1 MYSEFFRY
9 RIMRV
14 SLNWLKD
21 YVTVDLPPA
30 DLAHLLT
37 MSGLEVEALDPLGQS
52 LEGILVAKILSISN
66 HPKADRLF
74 ICMMDTGSKEVPV
87 VCSATNLETGALVP
101 LAPPG
106 IRLPGGVTV
115 KESRIRGELSVGML
129 LAEDEMA
136 LTDDHSGIM
145 VLPPDLTPGTE
156 VSSALSLEDWALD
169 VSITPNRPDCASV
182 VGIAREIAALTGQ
195 TLQRP
200 EITIEE
206 GDATIEGLAKVTLL
220 DPKGCPRYAAGM
232 IRNVGLRPSPFWMRY
247 RLFVSGVRSI
257 SNVVDVTNYVLL
269 ETGQPLH
276 AFDYNRL
283 MGNEIVVRRAG
294 KGETFTTLDGQTRT
308 LNEEILMIC
317 DGERSVA
324 LAGIMGG
331 LNSEIFAGSKNVLI
345 ESAYFDPMV
354 IRRGS
359 KSLGLSTEA
368 SYRFERGVDVEGVIY
383 ALNRALMLI
392 SKLAGGEIVKGIIDN
407 YPETFHPP
415 EIDLRVDRTNRFLGT
430 SITPQSMAGYLRALE
445 MDVQG
450 GKNDNR
456 LKVKPPSFR
465 VDLTREIDLIEEV
478 ARLEGYDNI
487 PVTYPPIRPTEEK
500 HTSDLALSSKAREVM
515 IGFGFAEII
524 SYSFISPDLIDL
536 LGVGKNSELRSFV
549 KLRNPL
555 TLDQSV
561 MRTSLLPGLLLAIKN
576 NISHGDQDLRLFEW
590 GKVFFK
596 KEDDGLPE
604 EKIFLAA
611 TMAGLSNAQDWYR
624 KERKVDF
631 FDIKG
636 VAEGLLKGLGLSRF
650 KFEKSEGFPEYYPDR
665 SAAIIVSDS
674 MIGRVGQL
682 SQTALERYDLKVEN
696 VFILDLD
703 LGAISDKIQKGQF
716 NPFAKFPAVFRDISL
731 IVDAQIES
739 ARIGEIIQQEGGDL
753 VESVTIY
760 DVYEGKKMDPSEK
773 ALTFRVRYRS
783 KEGTL
788 DGQEVNRLHE
798 HIIDTL
804 AREAGGRLREG

>member
-1 MYSEFFRY
+1 
-9 RIMRV
+9 MRV

-21 YVTVDLPPA
+21 YVKVDMPPA

-37 MSGLEVEALDPLGQS
+37 MSGLEVEALDPLGQA
-52 LEGILVAKILSISN
+52 LDGIVVAKIVSISN

-74 ICMMDTGSKEVPV
+74 ICQMDTGSKKVPV
-87 VCSATNLETGALVP
+87 VCSATNLYEGALVP

-106 IRLPGGVTV
+106 TRLPGGGTV
-115 KESRIRGELSVGML
+115 EESRIRGELSVGML

-145 VLPPDLTPGTE
+145 ILPSDLTPGTE
-156 VSSALSLEDWALD
+156 VSKALSLEDWALE
-169 VSITPNRPDCASV
+169 VGITPNRPDCASV
-182 VGIAREIAALTGQ
+182 MGIAREIAALTGQ

-200 EITIEE
+200 EITIKEKDE
-206 GDATIEGLAKVTLL
+206 PIEGLAKVTLL

-232 IRNVGLRPSPFWMRY
+232 IRGVDLRPSPYWMRY

-283 MGNEIVVRRAG
+283 KKNEIIVRRAE

-308 LNEEILMIC
+308 LNDEVLMIC

-331 LNSEIFAGSKNVLI
+331 LNSEIFAGSKDVLI

-354 IRRGS
+354 TRRGA

-368 SYRFERGVDVEGVIY
+368 SYRFERGVDIEGVIY
-383 ALNRALMLI
+383 ALNRALMLM
-392 SKLAGGEIVKGIIDN
+392 SQLAGGKITKGIIDN
-407 YPETFHPP
+407 YPETFQPP
-415 EIDLRVDRTNRFLGT
+415 KIDLRIDRTNRFLGT

-445 MDVQG
+445 MDVQEG
-450 GKNDNR
+450 EDDNR
-456 LKVKPPSFR
+456 LHVRPPSFR
-465 VDLTREIDLIEEV
+465 VDITREIDLIEEV

-487 PVTYPPIRPTEEK
+487 PVTYPPIRPSDEK
-500 HTSDLALSSKAREVM
+500 HASDLAFSSKAREAM

-524 SYSFISPDLIDL
+524 SYSFISPDSADL
-536 LGVGKNSELRSFV
+536 LGARTDSELRSFV
-549 KLRNPL
+549 TLRNPL
-555 TLDQSV
+555 TIEQSV
-561 MRTSLLPGLLLAIKN
+561 MRTSLLPGLLTAIKSN
-576 NISHGDQDLRLFEW
+576 VSHGDPDLRLFEW
-590 GKVFFK
+590 GKVFLK
-596 KEDDGLPE
+596 KEDDGLPQ
-604 EKIFLAA
+604 EKIFLTA
-611 TMAGLSNAQDWYR
+611 TMTGLSNVQDWYR
-624 KERKVDF
+624 NERKVDF

-636 VAEGLLKGLGLSRF
+636 VAEGLLKGFGLPDF
-650 KFEKSEGFPEYYPDR
+650 QFEKGEALPEYHPEF
-665 SAAIIVSDS
+665 SAAITVSGSIV
-674 MIGRVGQL
+674 GRLGQI
-682 SQTALERYDLKVEN
+682 SQAVLERYDLKVQN
-696 VFILDLD
+696 VYILDLD
-703 LGAISDKIQKGQF
+703 LGTISGKIQEAQF

-731 IVDAQIES
+731 IVGAQTES
-739 ARIGEIIQQEGGDL
+739 AKIGAIIEQEGGDL

-773 ALTFRVRYRS
+773 ALTFRICYRS

-798 HIIDTL
+798 NIIEKL
-804 AREAGGRLREG
+804 ARKTGGRLREG